1 MHAVSLVRGRKYAI
15 WVYVTIR
22 YWQIIMSPQPYD
34 PLSSVDGGNADG
46 FQIAF
51 TPPGGT
57 NAIHRCRAW
66 NNSDDGYDFYHNE
79 GSIIVTGSWAFDNK
93 QHGFNENFANM
104 NIMLL
109 NNIALYDE
117 CLENF
122 SSCLEVN
129 DGADIEYNSWNDGFS
144 VSTKDFASLDRRGV
158 DAPRNSDG
166 SLRKIDFLRLNPKS
180 SLVDAG
186 VDVGSQ
192 YYGAAPDFGPFESGS
207 TEIPVSKGIQISSF
221 DTPDEWNAG
230 TVDKSL
236 VHEGSGS
243 LLWNHGQ
250 HASTLF
256 NGDYPL
262 DLSDGDFF
270 GVWVHNNLPV
280 SDDGFVIVF
289 YSTGGDYYMRVRTD
303 HNGWRRVVMPKSVF
317 TTNQNPAGWDQITR
331 IRAYATGWSNT
342 LNPDRT
348 IHLDDLRLLQFPS
361 DDLFKETAG
370 YDCCASRHRACE
382 RYCP

>member
-1 MHAVSLVRGRKYAI
+1 
-15 WVYVTIR
+15 
-22 YWQIIMSPQPYD
+22 
-34 PLSSVDGGNADG
+34 
-46 FQIAF
+46 
-51 TPPGGT
+51 
-57 NAIHRCRAW
+57 
-66 NNSDDGYDFYHNE
+66 
-79 GSIIVTGSWAFDNK
+79 
-93 QHGFNENFANM
+93 M